1 MSPRKLFHSSSMLLL
16 GLSMLPAA
24 AADWSQWRGPSRDG
38 RAPFVAPAAW
48 PEKPARQWR
57 MVVGEGH
64 SSPVV
69 AGDRV
74 FVFSRQGEE
83 EELRALALADGREIW
98 KAAYP
103 APYQMHPAAIPH
115 GKGPKSTPVV
125 AEGKVC
131 AFGISGILSCYA
143 AADGKLA
150 WRHDFSKMLGSAD
163 AFFGSSA
170 SPLVEAG
177 TLYLNIGSD
186 SQGSFRA
193 FDLATGATRWD
204 TPGLKPAY
212 ASAMLYEI
220 GGRRQIV
227 TLTFDA
233 IVGLDQ
239 ATGKVL
245 WQQPYVDQYRQK
257 TPTPLR
263 VGDLLFFGNI
273 DNGSFGARLQGE
285 GAAMKL
291 QTVWKD
297 EQNSWY
303 MTSPVS
309 DGRRIYAFTD
319 KQKGQLLVVKPE
331 TGAVLWKSPGRQ
343 GENASLALA
352 GELLLMVDTDGE
364 LTVWKTGD
372 QPQLLRTYTIAE
384 SPVWA
389 SAAWTEKLMVV
400 KDRDGV
406 AAFSFAAGGPA
417 AAERRP
423 AAN

>member
-1 MSPRKLFHSSSMLLL
+1 MPQHSFSRATLFVVLLA
-16 GLSMLPAA
+16 SALPLA
-24 AADWSQWRGPSRDG
+24 AADWSQWLGPSRDG
-38 RAPFVAPAAW
+38 RAPFVAPAVW
-48 PEKPARQWR
+48 PKAPERVWR
-57 MVVGEGH
+57 VVVGEGH

-74 FVFSRQGEE
+74 FVFARQGEDE
-83 EELRALALADGREIW
+83 VLRALALADGREIW
-98 KAAYP
+98 KASYP
-103 APYQMHPAAIPH
+103 APYQMNPAAIPH

-131 AFGISGILSCYA
+131 SFGISGILSCYA

-150 WRHDFSKMLGSAD
+150 WRHDFSKMLGSAP

-204 TPGLKPAY
+204 APGLKPAY

-220 GGRRQIV
+220 GGRKQIV

-233 IVGLDQ
+233 IVGLDP

-245 WQQPYVDQYRQK
+245 WQQPYPDRYRQN

-263 VGDLLFFGNI
+263 VGDLLFFGNV
-273 DNGSFGARLQGE
+273 DKGSFGGRLVPQGQ
-285 GAAMKL
+285 GLKL
-291 QTVWKD
+291 QEVWKD
-297 EQNSWY
+297 EETPWY
-303 MTSPVS
+303 MTSPIT
-309 DGRRIYAFTD
+309 DGKRIYALTS
-319 KQKGQLLVVKPE
+319 KQKGQLLVIRPE
-331 TGAVLWKSPGRQ
+331 TGEILWRSPGRQ
-343 GENASLALA
+343 GDNAGLALA
-352 GELLLMVDTDGE
+352 GDLLLVVDTDGE
-364 LTVWKTGD
+364 LTVWKAGD
-372 QPQLLRTYTIAE
+372 QPQLLQTYAVAD

-389 SAAWTEKLMVV
+389 YPAWTENRLLV
-400 KDRDGV
+400 KDRESL
-406 AAFSFAAGGPA
+406 AAWSFAGPKPA
-417 AAERRP
+417 AK
-423 AAN
+423 

>member
-1 MSPRKLFHSSSMLLL
+1 MLLL
-16 GLSMLPAA
+16 GLSVLPAA
-24 AADWSQWRGPSRDG
+24 AADWNQWLGPSRDG
-38 RAPFVAPAAW
+38 RASFVAPAAW
-48 PEKPARQWR
+48 PEKPARLWR
-57 MVVGEGH
+57 VTVGEGH

-69 AGDRV
+69 GGDRV
-74 FVFSRQGEE
+74 FVFSREGDAEV
-83 EELRALALADGREIW
+83 LRALALADGRELW
-98 KAAYP
+98 KTSYP
-103 APYQMHPAAIPH
+103 APYQMNPAAIPH

-131 AFGISGILSCYA
+131 SFGISGILSCHA

-150 WRHDFSKMLGSAD
+150 WRHDFSKMLGSAP

-170 SPLVEAG
+170 SPLVDAG

-204 TPGLKPAY
+204 APGLKPAY
-212 ASAMLYEI
+212 ASAMLFEI
-220 GGRRQIV
+220 GGRKQIV

-233 IVGLDQ
+233 IVGLDP
-239 ATGKVL
+239 ASGKLL
-245 WQQPYVDQYRQK
+245 WQQPYIDQYHQN

-263 VGDLLFFGNI
+263 VGEMLFFGNI
-273 DNGSFGARLQGE
+273 DNGSFGARLVPAGQGL
-285 GAAMKL
+285 KL
-291 QTVWKD
+291 EQVWKD

-303 MTSPVS
+303 MTSPIT
-309 DGRRIYAFTD
+309 DGRRIYALTD

-331 TGAVLWKSPGRQ
+331 SGEVLWKSPGRQ

-364 LTVWKTGD
+364 LTVWKAGD

-389 SAAWTEKLMVV
+389 SAAWTDKLLVV

-406 AAFSFAAGGPA
+406 AAWSFAAGPAAGPA

-423 AAN
+423 AGN